1 MHSNAHKCPNPKR
14 PSPVAKASS
23 PSKAILFG
31 EHAVVY
37 GKLGVAAAVDR
48 RINVSVEPGAG
59 GAEFDTFKADRSEL
73 QKALKDFRAA
83 RAAGD
88 IAALKAMD
96 YRGAIMVALAEAM
109 DRWGWADVKIH
120 RNRDESVKG
129 LGGSAAIFAAL
140 AHATAALLGKQPS
153 ADEISSIAYAGDC
166 VMHGGTPSG
175 IDNSTV
181 AHGGYISY
189 RKGEG
194 PKRLDIAFTAP
205 LVVVLSGEAAST
217 AEMVTKVRQL
227 HEQQTSFVDG
237 IMAEIE
243 SIAIA
248 GLDALKAGDIEKI
261 GPLMYANHELLR
273 KLGVSTAKLDVIVE
287 LARKEGAPGAKLTG
301 AGGGGCAIVLARNE
315 EQANKLVGSYARA
328 GFKAFT
334 AQMGAAGVRLEG

>member
-1 MHSNAHKCPNPKR
+1 MFMSR
-14 PSPVAKASS
+14 ASS

-48 RINVSVEPGAG
+48 RINVTVEPGAG

-73 QKALKDFRAA
+73 QKALKDYRAA

-88 IAALKAMD
+88 INTLKAMG
-96 YRGAIMVALAEAM
+96 YRGANMVTLAEAM
-109 DRWGWADVKIH
+109 DRWGWADVKVH
-120 RNRDESVKG
+120 KNMNEPVKG

-153 ADEISSIAYAGDC
+153 AEEISSIAYAGDC

-189 RKGEG
+189 RKGEV
-194 PKRLDIAFTAP
+194 PKRLDITFTAP

-227 HEQQTSFVDG
+227 REQQTSFVDG

-243 SIAIA
+243 STARA

-261 GPLMYANHELLR
+261 GSLMYANHELLR

-301 AGGGGCAIVLARNE
+301 AGGGGCAIVLARDD

-334 AQMGAAGVRLEG
+334 AQMGAQGVRLED

>member
-1 MHSNAHKCPNPKR
+1 M
-14 PSPVAKASS
+14 VKASA
-23 PSKAILFG
+23 PSKVILFG

-37 GKLGVAAAVDR
+37 DKPGVAAAIDR
-48 RINVSVEPGAG
+48 RIRVNVERAPAGLEVAGEWSMGA
-59 GAEFDTFKADRSEL
+59 AEMDATHRK
-73 QKALKDFRAA
+73 FRAA
-83 RAAGD
+83 MQGKDLEALRGMGFKEAFAVAVSEARA
-88 IAALKAMD
+88 
-96 YRGAIMVALAEAM
+96 
-109 DRWGWADVKIH
+109 RWGGDGFIITREKG
-120 RNRDESVKG
+120 DPVKG
-129 LGGSAAIFAAL
+129 TGGSAATFAAIAAGIAKL
-140 AHATAALLGKQPS
+140 AGKEPGRE
-153 ADEISSIAYAGDC
+153 EISTVAYAGDC
-166 VMHGGTPSG
+166 VAHGGTPSG

-181 AHGGYISY
+181 SFGGYISY

-227 HEQQTSFVDG
+227 REQKTEMIDG

-243 SIAIA
+243 STARA
-248 GLDALKAGDIEKI
+248 GLDALKAGDVEKI
-261 GPLMYANHELLR
+261 GPLMFQNHELLR
-273 KLGVSTAKLDVIVE
+273 KLGVSTAKLDAIVE

-334 AQMGAAGVRLEG
+334 AQMGAPGVRLED